1 MPMNDPLLFALSA
14 ELGSL
19 LVARAWRVTAAESC
33 TGGLVA
39 GAITAT
45 AGSSAWFDQSFVT
58 YSNAA
63 KARQLDVPEALLA
76 AHGAVSEPVARAMA
90 SASLARAGADL
101 SVAVTGIA
109 GPGGGSPDKP
119 VGTVCFAWAIRDTP
133 VASTTHRFRGDRAA
147 IRRVSVVV
155 ALEGLIER
163 ARGGAITS

>member
-1 MPMNDPLLFALSA
+1 MNDSLLQALSA

-19 LVARAWRVTAAESC
+19 LVARGWRVTAAESC

-39 GAITAT
+39 GAITTT
-45 AGSSAWFDQSFVT
+45 AGSSGWFDQAFVT

-63 KARQLDVPEALLA
+63 KSRQLDVSEALLA
-76 AHGAVSEPVARAMA
+76 AHGAVSEPVACAMA
-90 SASLARAGADL
+90 NGALTRAGADL

-119 VGTVCFAWAIRDTP
+119 VGTVCFAWAVHETP
-133 VASTTHRFRGDRAA
+133 VASTTHRFEGDRAA
-147 IRRVSVVV
+147 IRRASVVV

-163 ARGGAITS
+163 ARGGATAR